1 MCHFGRDRA
10 LALAPL
16 CFAVEIPIFV
26 GLLFAPFLPD
36 FIWVIFFSIKY
47 ANASVKR
54 LVLKA
59 FVGVIWIFLGSQRPK
74 EYNKSTKI
82 LQKRRQHRKLF
93 AVN

>member
-59 FVGVIWIFLGSQRPK
+59 FVGVIWIFLGSQR
-74 EYNKSTKI
+74 NTTN
-82 LQKRRQHRKLF
+82 LQKSCKNAGNIASYLR
-93 AVN
+93 